1 MAGRPGP
8 RSDEWSDLSE
18 MTLSPSRPPASIY
31 IAGLFAMGYTEFY
44 TFLIPLYGLSIGM
57 TAGEIGMLVGGRSLL
72 AVFLSIHVGV
82 LMDRFGTRRVTL
94 FFIWTAMA
102 LAPIFPLVP
111 WFWPLLLLQVVNGA
125 ALQFAWS
132 GSQTLIAQLADGEA
146 EYIGRFS
153 FFARIG
159 TTLAPMIVGAAWDWG
174 GAWPAYT
181 LGVAWGGV
189 VTIALLHAPE
199 AEFAPGSRRGSRR
212 TASFRARDV
221 LPRFPDYVRCFA
233 LMAIPA
239 VATTMA
245 IIFLRTATNGV
256 QSSLYVVYLKGIG
269 LTGISIGILFAAI
282 EVMSGLGSLF
292 AGRAMRLGDPQRTM
306 LSGTVLSIV
315 LICVTP
321 FLGGIFLLLFLAQA
335 ARGWLQ
341 GVVQPLMFS
350 VQAKAVGRYR
360 QGSVVGLRQTMNR
373 LAAIVIPPM
382 MGMIADRWGAGES
395 FVILGGLLLLLS
407 VPVALIT
414 RRAGRLQQAEPTLAD

>member
-1 MAGRPGP
+1 
-8 RSDEWSDLSE
+8 
-18 MTLSPSRPPASIY
+18 
-31 IAGLFAMGYTEFY
+31 
-44 TFLIPLYGLSIGM
+44 
-57 TAGEIGMLVGGRSLL
+57 
-72 AVFLSIHVGV
+72 
-82 LMDRFGTRRVTL
+82 MDRFGTRRVTL
-94 FFIWTAMA
+94 FFVWAAMA

-111 WFWPLLLLQVVNGA
+111 WFWPLLLLQIVNGA
-125 ALQFAWS
+125 ALNFAWS
-132 GSQTLIAQLADGEA
+132 GSQTLIAQLAEGEA

-153 FFARIG
+153 FFARFG
-159 TTLAPMIVGAAWDWG
+159 STLAPIIAGTAWDWG

-181 LGVAWGGV
+181 LGVAWGAV
-189 VTIALLHAPE
+189 LTIALLRAPE
-199 AEFAPGSRRGSRR
+199 AVISEVDGRVSRQR
-212 TASFRARDV
+212 ASFRVRDV
-221 LPRFPDYVRCFA
+221 VPRLPDYLRCFA

-256 QSSLYVVYLKGIG
+256 QSSIYVVFLKGTG
-269 LTGISIGILFAAI
+269 LTGTSIGILFAAI

-315 LICVTP
+315 LICLTP
-321 FLGGIFLLLFLAQA
+321 FLGGIFLLLFLAQT

-373 LAAIVIPPM
+373 LAAIVIPPV

-395 FVILGGLLLLLS
+395 FVILGSLLLLLS
-407 VPVALIT
+407 VPVALIS
-414 RRAGRLQQAEPTLAD
+414 RRAGRLQQREPRLAD